1 MFRLLVIWR
10 AFGAAQTILIFAS
23 TNHGTL
29 IVASFDV
36 RALIVAPTFFS
47 SSHCL
52 LVAWFAMSVC
62 LCGDRCGLQLCGV
75 CCWASMWDCDTP
87 CMYTY
92 WVTLSRGTLRGSNFL
107 LLELEVG
114 VTIEYIGAVVQ
125 TMLAVEQFCMR
136 FSFSSSNDAST

>member
-47 SSHCL
+47 SSH
-52 LVAWFAMSVC
+52 
-62 LCGDRCGLQLCGV
+62 
-75 CCWASMWDCDTP
+75 
-87 CMYTY
+87 
-92 WVTLSRGTLRGSNFL
+92 
-107 LLELEVG
+107 
-114 VTIEYIGAVVQ
+114 
-125 TMLAVEQFCMR
+125 
-136 FSFSSSNDAST
+136 